1 MELNFPLPKHGL
13 HFVASFQSVWYGKGA
28 GGKEGSNFTVKKP
41 DIHCYFNQVIRVNTN
56 SDKTLIVCTLYET
69 SIFLLWSSFP
79 KPITLS

>member
-41 DIHCYFNQVIRVNTN
+41 DIHCYFNQVIRVNIN
-56 SDKTLIVCTLYET
+56 SDKTLIVCTLYMMR
-69 SIFLLWSSFP
+69 IAFSFCGLP
-79 KPITLS
+79 SPNP